1 MIELVL
7 FSSNVKCK
15 THKKKYRQTFL
26 SLVTSPTR
34 DNPDREIPKVF
45 VQSYITIIAFFAS
58 VFGRLGKLFSSETKS
73 LGNTTPLTEP
83 PIYPISR
90 SSFAAS
96 LVNKC
101 TNAIWLSMAATR
113 QVLFQRV
120 RSHDHDPFLYAR
132 HLTHPHPQHR
142 IRV

>member
-7 FSSNVKCK
+7 FASNVK
-15 THKKKYRQTFL
+15 QENVQEEIAADF
-26 SLVTSPTR
+26 SLVTSPNR

-45 VQSYITIIAFFAS
+45 VQSYITIIAFFAG
-58 VFGRLGKLFSSETKS
+58 VFGRFAKLLTSENKS
-73 LGNTTPLTEP
+73 LRNTTPLTEP

-90 SSFAAS
+90 PPFAAS
-96 LVNKC
+96 LVKKC
-101 TNAIWLSMAATR
+101 TDAIWLSMAVTR
-113 QVLFQRV
+113 QLLFQRV
-120 RSHDHDPFLYAR
+120 RSRDHDPFLYAR